1 MEKNRYVHYGL
12 VLTGI
17 AFISALI
24 LATVNQLTVPLIEA
38 NANKVI
44 NLARTKVLPEAKLFI
59 ESEKKETSGLVFIPG
74 KNTEGVVVGYVVTAS
89 ENGYAGAIQF
99 VLGIDKVG
107 KITGL
112 DIVSSQETPGLGSKI
127 AGEEWKAIWRGRDS
141 TYKFEKATD
150 AFAGATISPQA
161 VYTGIIKVLNV
172 YEKEV
177 K

>member
-1 MEKNRYVHYGL
+1 MEKNRYIHYGL

-17 AFISALI
+17 AFFSALI
-24 LATVNQLTVPLIEA
+24 LATVNQLTVPLIDA

-44 NLARTKVLPEAKLFI
+44 NIARTKVLPEAKSFV
-59 ESEKKETSGLVFIPG
+59 ESEQKDAEGLVFIPG
-74 KNTEGVVVGYVVTAS
+74 KNAEGQVIGYVVTAS
-89 ENGYAGAIQF
+89 EIGYAGDIKF

-127 AGEEWKAIWRGRDS
+127 GGEEWKAIWRGRDS
-141 TYKFEKATD
+141 SYKFEKTTD
-150 AFAGATISPQA
+150 AFAGATISPRA